1 MKTLAY
7 LRYFHQYITTMK
19 SKNLLKL
26 TGGLLAVSLISI
38 TTPLSTLADAAT
50 PYIARWALIIPGGG
64 AGWLGVERV
73 QDGSL
78 ESSMLWGG
86 GSPFPLTET
95 KMRGDTLV
103 LTRVK
108 KDNKTKKTTTE
119 LYEAKVEGSFI
130 KIDRKII
137 DDQGKIKNQV
147 HFNGKKIPP
156 HDKAPDFATLQ
167 YGDPIPLLN
176 GKDLTGWKAMNEKA
190 PNCWSVKDGILS
202 NRVTG
207 PDGKKQHGTNI
218 RTERVF
224 NDFRLTT
231 DVRVPEHGN
240 SGIYLRGIYEIQV
253 AESYGKPADCHHLGA
268 LYGRITPS
276 ETAERKPNEW
286 QNLDITLCDRYVT
299 VILNGKKIIDNQPA
313 MGCTGGAMTSD
324 EFAPGP
330 IYLQGDHTD
339 VDYRNMVLTPI
350 IK

>member
-1 MKTLAY
+1 MKTKTLS
-7 LRYFHQYITTMK
+7 R
-19 SKNLLKL
+19 L
-26 TGGLLAVSLISI
+26 TGGLLAISFMCI
-38 TTPLSTLADAAT
+38 SAPLSILADAAT
-50 PYIARWALIIPGGG
+50 PYIGNWALILPGGG

-78 ESSMLWGG
+78 KSSMLWGG
-86 GSPFPLTET
+86 GSPYSLTET
-95 KMRGDTLV
+95 KLRGETLV

-108 KDNKTKKTTTE
+108 KDKNKNTTE
-119 LYEAKVEGSFI
+119 VYEAKVEGPFI
-130 KIDRKII
+130 KIDKKII
-137 DDQGKIKNQV
+137 NDEGKMTSQV
-147 HFNGKKIPP
+147 NFNGKKIPP
-156 HDKAPDFATLQ
+156 HGPAPDLANLKF
-167 YGDPIPLLN
+167 GDPIPLLN
-176 GKDLTGWKAMNEKA
+176 GKDLSGWKAMNEKA

-218 RTERVF
+218 RTEKTF

-253 AESYGKPADCHHLGA
+253 AESYGKPADCHNIGA

-276 ETAERKPNEW
+276 TTAEKKPNEW
-286 QNLDITLCDRYVT
+286 QTLDITLCDRYVT
-299 VILNGKKIIDNQPA
+299 VILNGTKIIDNKPA

-324 EFAPGP
+324 EFQPGP

-350 IK
+350 VK